1 MCTNNDLMQ
10 TGGFDFFFYLIFLQ
24 DFCGSARVLECELVF
39 FPLRKPRKTKLEER
53 RGEKEEKQFPKKVIK
68 GG

>member
-39 FPLRKPRKTKLEER
+39 LPLRKPRKPSWK
-53 RGEKEEKQFPKKVIK
+53 K
-68 GG
+68 GGERKRKNNFRKKL